1 MKATAPL
8 FLLLTGVLSA
18 APPSNYGED
27 VAFLRKHTRV
37 IELRIDNAAVAI
49 APAYQGRVMTSTA
62 TGNSGYG
69 FGWLNYKLIEQG
81 VLPPDQAKGKLEEHI
96 YVFGGEERFWLGPE
110 GGQFGIFFP
119 KGAAFDFAS
128 WKTPAPLDTEPFE
141 DRYRQPTGVAFNR
154 DFTVSNQS
162 GTEFKVGVQ
171 RIIKILSAGEIA
183 DKLGPIPA
191 GAKAV
196 AYTTMNTLTNKGDQ
210 PWTKDSGLLSIWLL
224 GMYKPTP
231 GTVVAIPVKEGDDAK
246 LGPQVNDDY
255 FGKVPADRLKVKDNV
270 IYFKGDGTFRS
281 KIGVPPLR
289 SLGVAGSYSPEA
301 KALTLTIYKQTEGV
315 TDYVNSAWAVQ
326 EKPFGGDAVNSYN
339 DGSPEPGKPPL
350 GPFYELET
358 SSPAAALA
366 PGASITHTQTTIH
379 LTGDPAA
386 LDAVA
391 KKHLRATT
399 REITGTFKKAE

>member
-1 MKATAPL
+1 MKTTASL
-8 FLLLTGVLSA
+8 FLLFTGFLSA

-27 VAFLRKHTRV
+27 LAFLRKHTRI
-37 IELRIDNAAVAI
+37 IELKLGDAAVAI

-81 VLPPDQAKGKLEEHI
+81 VLPPADAEGKLEEHI

-141 DRYRQPTGVAFNR
+141 VALETSESVVFSR
-154 DFTVSNQS
+154 DFKVSNQS
-162 GTEFKVGVQ
+162 GTEFKVGVR
-171 RIIKILSAGEIA
+171 RIIKVMSPGLIDEFIGTDIT
-183 DKLGPIPA
+183 

-196 AYTTMNTLTNKGDQ
+196 AYTTINVLTNKGDKA
-210 PWTKDSGLLSIWLL
+210 WNKDSGLLSIWLL
-224 GMYKPTP
+224 GMYKPSP

-289 SLGVAGSYSPEA
+289 STGVAGSYSPEA
-301 KALTLTIYKQTEGV
+301 KALTLTMYEQPEGV

-326 EKPFGGDAVNSYN
+326 EKPFGGDAINSYN
-339 DGSPEPGKPPL
+339 DGAPEPGKPPL

-358 SSPAAALA
+358 STPAAALA
-366 PGASITHTQTTIH
+366 PGASITHTQITIH
-379 LTGDPAA
+379 LTGDPAV
-386 LDAVA
+386 LDAIA
-391 KKHLRATT
+391 KKHLHATT
-399 REITGTFKKAE
+399 TEISGAFGK

>member
-1 MKATAPL
+1 MDL
-8 FLLLTGVLSA
+8 G
-18 APPSNYGED
+18 G
-27 VAFLRKHTRV
+27 R
-37 IELRIDNAAVAI
+37 RIVEKAVAI

-69 FGWLNYKLIEQG
+69 FGWLNHKLIEQG
-81 VLPPDQAKGKLEEHI
+81 VLPPAEAKGKLEEHI

-128 WKTPAPLDTEPFE
+128 WKTPAPLDTEPFV
-141 DRYRQPTGVAFNR
+141 DRYQQPTGVAFNR

-196 AYTTMNTLTNKGDQ
+196 AYTTMNTLTNKGDHA
-210 PWTKDSGLLSIWLL
+210 WTKDNGLLSIWLL

-255 FGKVPADRLKVKDNV
+255 FGKVPADRLKVRDNV

-289 SLGVAGSYSPEA
+289 STGVAGSYSPEA
-301 KALTLTIYKQTEGV
+301 KALTLTIYKQPEGV

-326 EKPFGGDAVNSYN
+326 EKPLGGDAINSYN

-350 GPFYELET
+350 GPFYELES

-366 PGASITHTQTTIH
+366 PGASISHTQTTIH
-379 LTGDPAA
+379 LTGDPAV

-399 REITGTFKKAE
+399 KEISGAFGKAE

>member
-1 MKATAPL
+1 MKTTAPL
-8 FLLLTGVLSA
+8 FLLFTGFLSA

-37 IELRIDNAAVAI
+37 IELKLDDAAVAI

-69 FGWLNYKLIEQG
+69 FGWLNHKLIEQG
-81 VLPPDQAKGKLEEHI
+81 VLPPAEAKGKLEEHI

-141 DRYRQPTGVAFNR
+141 VAWETPEGVVFSR
-154 DFTVSNQS
+154 EFTVSNQS
-162 GTEFKVGVQ
+162 GTEFKVGV
-171 RIIKILSAGEIA
+171 RRMIKLLSAGDLAEFVGTEIS
-183 DKLGPIPA
+183 
-191 GAKAV
+191 GANIVGYA
-196 AYTTMNTLTNKGDQ
+196 TINILTNKGDR

-255 FGKVPADRLKVKDNV
+255 FGKVPANRLKVKDNV

-289 SLGVAGSYSPEA
+289 STGVAEIG
-301 KALTLTIYKQTEGV
+301 
-315 TDYVNSAWAVQ
+315 
-326 EKPFGGDAVNSYN
+326 
-339 DGSPEPGKPPL
+339 
-350 GPFYELET
+350 
-358 SSPAAALA
+358 
-366 PGASITHTQTTIH
+366 
-379 LTGDPAA
+379 
-386 LDAVA
+386 
-391 KKHLRATT
+391 RAHV
-399 REITGTFKKAE
+399 

>member
-1 MKATAPL
+1 MKTTAPL
-8 FLLLTGVLSA
+8 FLLFTGYLSA

-37 IELRIDNAAVAI
+37 IELKLGDAAVAI

-69 FGWLNYKLIEQG
+69 FGWLNHKLIEQG
-81 VLPPDQAKGKLEEHI
+81 VLPPAEAKGKLEEHI

-119 KGAAFDFAS
+119 KGAAFDFSS

-141 DRYRQPTGVAFNR
+141 VAPESPESVVFSR

-162 GTEFKVGVQ
+162 GTEFKVGVR
-171 RIIKILSAGEIA
+171 RIIKLLAPGDLAEFVGREIS
-183 DKLGPIPA
+183 
-191 GAKAV
+191 GANVVGYATINV
-196 AYTTMNTLTNKGDQ
+196 LTNKGDHA
-210 PWTKDSGLLSIWLL
+210 WTKDSGLLSIWLL

-289 SLGVAGSYSPEA
+289 STGVAGSYSPEA
-301 KALTLTIYKQTEGV
+301 KALTLTMYEQPEGV

-326 EKPFGGDAVNSYN
+326 EKPFGGDAINSYN

-350 GPFYELET
+350 GPFYELES

-366 PGASITHTQTTIH
+366 PGASISHTQTTIH
-379 LTGDPAA
+379 LTGDPAV

-399 REITGTFKKAE
+399 KEISGAFGKAE